1 MHPLR
6 KQRLITFLVIFFA
19 ISIAILLV
27 VRGLVVRGLS
37 SNLNLFYT
45 PTELKNSSEIKGINI
60 RAGGMVLKDSVVKS
74 KTSLEVQFQITD
86 YENNLLVK
94 YSGVLP
100 DLFSEDAGVVV
111 QGSLAKDGSFQA
123 TEVLAKHDE
132 NYMPPE
138 VANALKKDDS

>member
-1 MHPLR
+1 
-6 KQRLITFLVIFFA
+6 
-19 ISIAILLV
+19 
-27 VRGLVVRGLS
+27 
-37 SNLNLFYT
+37 
-45 PTELKNSSEIKGINI
+45 
-60 RAGGMVLKDSVVKS
+60 MVLKDSVVKS

-100 DLFSEDAGVVV
+100 DLFSEDSGVVV

>member
-1 MHPLR
+1 LHPLR

-19 ISIAILLV
+19 ISTAIL
-27 VRGLVVRGLS
+27 LVVRGLS

-94 YSGVLP
+94 YRGVLP

-111 QGSLAKDGSFQA
+111 QGNLAKDGSFQA

>member
-19 ISIAILLV
+19 ISIAIL
-27 VRGLVVRGLS
+27 LVVRGLS

-94 YSGVLP
+94 YRGVLP

-111 QGSLAKDGSFQA
+111 QGGGP
-123 TEVLAKHDE
+123 TVLALSFTGATITPDCGLLTSLSLDNE
-132 NYMPPE
+132 Y
-138 VANALKKDDS
+138 